1 MARAKN
7 KTRPDGR
14 KQAKIYL
21 GTIDGRA
28 KYKYV
33 YAATQKELDA
43 KVRDVKIAVG
53 KGLDVTAANDKFGHW
68 RIQWLKLKSHTV
80 STQRYISY
88 ESLSKKLEILDN
100 SPVTRLTITDFQ
112 NVIFDNAHLSA
123 NTLVS
128 LKSICKQVM
137 QLAIDNR
144 VIDYN
149 PAANIK
155 LPKCPKKTLRRALTE
170 TEQSWIINTPDY
182 MQTAAMLMMYAG
194 LRRGELLALMWTD
207 VDLDAGT
214 INVDKAAEV
223 LHGKFETKYFT
234 KTEAGMRTVYI
245 PSILT
250 EYLKGVKR
258 SNNLYVFPA
267 PQGGKFYTKTW
278 NRKWEAYIKKLNTKY
293 GDFSNYILDPGEEL
307 PIVIPYFTAHWLRHT
322 FITMMYLAGIDL
334 LTAKEQAGHNDVRT
348 TMSIYTHLDS
358 QYKKKKM
365 DKLDEYLKN
374 GCQMGVSSN

>member
-1 MARAKN
+1 MTDQQLIYFTTIVELGSFSEAAFELHISQSSIS
-7 KTRPDGR
+7 
-14 KQAKIYL
+14 KQI
-21 GTIDGRA
+21 
-28 KYKYV
+28 
-33 YAATQKELDA
+33 
-43 KVRDVKIAVG
+43 
-53 KGLDVTAANDKFGHW
+53 
-68 RIQWLKLKSHTV
+68 
-80 STQRYISY
+80 
-88 ESLSKKLEILDN
+88 
-100 SPVTRLTITDFQ
+100 
-112 NVIFDNAHLSA
+112 
-123 NTLVS
+123 
-128 LKSICKQVM
+128 M

-149 PAANIK
+149 PAINIK
-155 LPKCPKKTLRRALTE
+155 LPKHPEKTMRRALTE

-234 KTEAGMRTVYI
+234 KTAAGMRTVYI

-293 GDFSNYILDPGEEL
+293 GDFSNYILDPDEEL

>member
-1 MARAKN
+1 MAA
-7 KTRPDGR
+7 G
-14 KQAKIYL
+14 AAVMA
-21 GTIDGRA
+21 TIT
-28 KYKYV
+28 
-33 YAATQKELDA
+33 ATATAGLA
-43 KVRDVKIAVG
+43 IVAVG
-53 KGLDVTAANDKFGHW
+53 TLASAFYARKNTESEQYLADIKKWAA
-68 RIQWLKLKSHTV
+68 
-80 STQRYISY
+80 
-88 ESLSKKLEILDN
+88 
-100 SPVTRLTITDFQ
+100 
-112 NVIFDNAHLSA
+112 
-123 NTLVS
+123 
-128 LKSICKQVM
+128 
-137 QLAIDNR
+137 
-144 VIDYN
+144 
-149 PAANIK
+149 
-155 LPKCPKKTLRRALTE
+155 E

-194 LRRGELLALMWTD
+194 LRRAELLALMWTD

-234 KTEAGMRTVYI
+234 KTAAGMRTVYI

-293 GDFSNYILDPGEEL
+293 GDFSNYILGPDEEL